1 MTKLGKYER
10 IIYVFILILFL
21 FSGFFPICV
30 PVRKSLDTTIEV
42 SSYYSYYSCLFN
54 YFSSYSSIPEILLQA
69 LLFIPFVS
77 VIIALICLFVELG
90 QKANNDS
97 ASHCFGVCVIMF
109 EISGMLYATLTNS
122 LFPFGMTILAIGLGI
137 GIVKIIFHFGLR
149 ALRI

>member
-10 IIYVFILILFL
+10 IIYIFILILFL
-21 FSGFFPICV
+21 FSGLFPICV
-30 PVRKSLDTTIEV
+30 PVKPIDECSISVT
-42 SSYYSYYSCLFN
+42 SYYSCLFN
-54 YFSSYSSIPEILLQA
+54 YFSYYSSIPEILLQA

-90 QKANNDS
+90 QKANNQS

-149 ALRI
+149 SLRV

>member
-21 FSGFFPICV
+21 LSGLFPICV
-30 PVRKSLDTTIEV
+30 PVKKGLDNIVEV
-42 SSYYSYYSCLFN
+42 SSYYSCLFN
-54 YFSSYSSIPEILLQA
+54 YFSNYSSIPEILLQA
-69 LLFIPFVS
+69 LLFIPLAS

-90 QKANNDS
+90 QKANNQT

-149 ALRI
+149 ALRV